1 MATWKDNSEKRLEC
15 AGKGLVVLLE
25 QYDAEVPA
33 LARKNSDLEIQ
44 VTKLKRRIHTLERD
58 AIQGSDGRL
67 ECAEKELAT
76 LKEQYT
82 TEVPA
87 LELKNAD
94 LENQVTELKQKIQK
108 IERDARKLERDAKI
122 DGPIMASWKDNVSEN
137 LATLNSKQS
146 TAEWEAVYSKR
157 MSSMYQENQMKMAKL
172 EARMEQM
179 HEMLLTKS

>member
-1 MATWKDNSEKRLEC
+1 
-15 AGKGLVVLLE
+15 
-25 QYDAEVPA
+25 VPA

-44 VTKLKRRIHTLERD
+44 VTKLKRRIDTLERD

-108 IERDARKLERDAKI
+108 IERDARKLERDANI